1 MQAASWFVALLG
13 AYAAAGALF
22 ALVFVAAG
30 LRRVDPAAEHA
41 PWGFRIIILPGVAAL
56 WPLLLRRWI
65 RRRPA

>member
-1 MQAASWFVALLG
+1 V
-13 AYAAAGALF
+13 GALF